1 MRLVPGG
8 EVRVLAPEEEEVKNE
23 ADVKKAVKKI
33 LTEAGWFL
41 WMPPANA
48 YGRSGIADINAVKDG
63 LLMVVETKF
72 SNNKP
77 TPLQARFLVDVRGAG
92 GIAAVVSE
100 KNFVKFESA
109 ILGHRAMVATTGIG
123 LEDQRDWMRAAL
135 ATLSIGVM

>member
-1 MRLVPGG
+1 M
-8 EVRVLAPEEEEVKNE
+8 KNE

-72 SNNKP
+72 GDNKP
-77 TPLQARFLVDVRGAG
+77 TPLQAKFLKDVLKAG
-92 GIAAVVSE
+92 GIAALVSE
-100 KNFVKFESA
+100 KNIERFE
-109 ILGHRAMVATTGIG
+109 ITIVAQVAADATAPHS
-123 LEDQRDWMRAAL
+123 LEQRRDWMRSSL
-135 ATLSIGVM
+135 AKSSTLPGML